1 MIKSPAP
8 KTTELGID
16 LTSLIDIL
24 FILLVFLLLS
34 MQAPRTVTEIELP
47 DVAGISQP
55 LKSPTE
61 IRIGA
66 EDATLYLGD
75 QRYSDPASLLEALKN
90 VSKDTP
96 LVLQSDRDAPFER
109 VLQVLQG
116 LQQHQLNLVKIEVK
130 N

>member
-1 MIKSPAP
+1 MIKSPVA
-8 KTTELGID
+8 KTSEFSID

-34 MQAPRTVTEIELP
+34 MQVPRSVTDIELP
-47 DVAGISQP
+47 EIAGVSQP
-55 LKSPTE
+55 LTSPTE

-66 EDATLYLGD
+66 GDANFYIGE
-75 QRYSDPASLLEALKN
+75 QRYSDPESLIEGLKT

-96 LVLQSDRDAPFER
+96 LVLQSDREAPFER